1 MEVSSWKF
9 LLRQRGTVFGE
20 QGFFVGDLMLSLQLK
35 KVWKLLE
42 KVS

>member
-1 MEVSSWKF
+1 MEVSEVSLATKRDSFW
-9 LLRQRGTVFGE
+9 GAS
-20 QGFFVGDLMLSLQLK
+20 FFVGDLMLSLQLK